1 MTKGAVAA
9 GHPLVVEAGLSAMR
23 AGGTAVDAAI
33 SAMFTSCVAEPL
45 LTGLLG
51 GGIATI
57 RMNGVVEVCDFFS
70 RAPGCAS
77 KSTEA
82 LPMERVELDF
92 GPTTQTFRV
101 GGGSVA
107 VPGMPNGIIAMHAR
121 YGRLPLERLVAP
133 AVEAAHQGVMV
144 TAGFARVNRLLWP
157 ILKRNPEIVSLFARD
172 GQPLA
177 EGDVFRCPELGDTL
191 ALFADEG
198 LAAFTEGDLGQ
209 GLLDCLGAG
218 SLLSREDLQESRARF
233 LEPLEVPYRNATV
246 WLAGPPSVGGMLVAK
261 SIRHVER
268 SAPLRDPLSAPSLG
282 VLAEALREAERVLG
296 PEFYRDMFGQG
307 FVEQFSGSG
316 SAGYTTHLS
325 VVDESGNAV
334 AVTSSLGETAGIVVP
349 GTGLLANN
357 FLGEEDVNPSGLPWK
372 GGKRLVT
379 MCCPTLLEHD
389 GWVIAM
395 GSGGS
400 SRIRSAVLHG
410 VIFLVDGE
418 MPAAEAVR
426 APRVHVDSGVV
437 RFEAESRAN
446 GVVEAVEAR
455 YPDAVRFEE
464 LGMYFGGLHLVGGR
478 LGDFAGAGD
487 PRRSGAFGKI

>member
-1 MTKGAVAA
+1 MTKGAVSA
-9 GHPLVVEAGLSAMR
+9 GHPLAVEAGLGALR
-23 AGGTAVDAAI
+23 AGGSAVDAAI
-33 SAMFTSCVAEPL
+33 ASMLTSCVAEPL

-51 GGIATI
+51 GGVATI
-57 RMNGVVEVCDFFS
+57 RMNGAVEVCDFFS
-70 RAPGCAS
+70 NAPGRATPS
-77 KSTEA
+77 A
-82 LPMERVELDF
+82 APLPMDLVELDF

-107 VPGMPNGIIAMHAR
+107 VPGMPHGIIAMHAR

-133 AVEAAHQGVMV
+133 AVEASRQGVMV

-157 ILKRNPEIVSLFARD
+157 ILKRDPEIVAMFARD
-172 GQPLA
+172 GEPLT
-177 EGDVFRCPELGDTL
+177 EGDLFRCPALGDTL

-198 LAAFTEGDLGQ
+198 LEAFTHGVLGDA
-209 GLLDCLGAG
+209 LLRCLGPG
-218 SLLSREDLQESRARF
+218 SLLSSEDLRENRARF
-233 LEPLEVPYRNATV
+233 LEPLVVPFRGATV
-246 WLAGPPSVGGMLVAK
+246 WLTGPPSVGGLLVAH
-261 SIRHVER
+261 SIHSVER
-268 SAPLRDPLSAPSLG
+268 EQPLRDPLSAQSLE
-282 VLAEALREAERVLG
+282 VLAESLRNAESMLGDSFYRELFEPGFAERFTG
-296 PEFYRDMFGQG
+296 NA
-307 FVEQFSGSG
+307 

-325 VVDESGNAV
+325 VVDEAGNAV

-349 GTGLLANN
+349 GTGLLLNN
-357 FLGEEDVNPSGLPWK
+357 FLGEEDVNPK
-372 GGKRLVT
+372 GAECSAGKRLVT

-410 VIFLVDGE
+410 VVFLVDGG
-418 MPAAEAVR
+418 MLAAQAVR
-426 APRVHVDSGVV
+426 APRVHVEAGVV
-437 RFEAESRAN
+437 RFEAEARAP

-478 LGDFAGAGD
+478 NGEFAGAGD
-487 PRRSGAFGKI
+487 PRRSGAFGKS